1 MSPKLRRYLGM
12 VCLDCERRRHGRDAE
27 VTSRDAK
34 GREEKR
40 TKTRLGGFFDTGR
53 RVVLEGCKHL
63 CGEGVIPI
71 ERRCGGW
78 CGVVCVYVEGSGS
91 RRAAGMKS

>member
-1 MSPKLRRYLGM
+1 MGTRQA
-12 VCLDCERRRHGRDAE
+12 GRAE
-27 VTSRDAK
+27 QETSRDAK

-40 TKTRLGGFFDTGR
+40 IKTRLEGFFDTGR
-53 RVVLEGCKHL
+53 RVVLGGRKHL
-63 CGEGVIPI
+63 CGDGVIPI